1 MSDNDGD
8 SSRGDGAGP
17 SGQPAPQITHAVI
30 TDYQFSQLM
39 SAISSS
45 KRRMD
50 EKLAQFQAKVRL
62 GQEEAAAKAVKK
74 ARYEKPYTF
83 RRKVNEAQAHFNAFG
98 YARYN

>member
-17 SGQPAPQITHAVI
+17 SGQPAPQITHAAI
-30 TDYQFSQLM
+30 TEYQFSQLM

-45 KRRMD
+45 QRRMD
-50 EKLAQFQAKVRL
+50 EKLAQFQAEVRL

-74 ARYEKPYTF
+74 ARCNRGAGPPRVTRPPGRYTL
-83 RRKVNEAQAHFNAFG
+83 G
-98 YARYN
+98 